1 MGNALDALLAK
12 HHVDLTS
19 DEVLGE
25 LDAAFTAVPG
35 AGAAPLSASEV
46 EFLRRHSG
54 DTEVIDDWSANRERD
69 HRTRDAVRGLA
80 QILAGTVTIKEAA
93 AMLGVDR
100 SRVSRRITAKTLW
113 AFDLRG
119 SRRIP
124 RWQLLDGGLLPGLA
138 TIVPAVPPGTSP
150 AVLEAFMHTAQPD
163 FDDRTPID
171 YLAAG
176 GEPALIAGFLADL
189 ARW

>member
-1 MGNALDALLAK
+1 MGTALDTLLAK

-25 LDAAFTAVPG
+25 LDAAFSAIPG
-35 AGAAPLSASEV
+35 PDAAPLAASEV

-54 DTEVIDDWSANRERD
+54 AAEVIDGWSAGRERG
-69 HRTRDAVRGLA
+69 HRSRNAVRELA
-80 QILAGTVTIKEAA
+80 QTLAGSVTIKEAA
-93 AMLGVDR
+93 VMLEVDR
-100 SRVSRRITAKTLW
+100 SRVSRRITANTLW
-113 AFDLRG
+113 AFDFRG

-124 RWQLLDGGLLPGLA
+124 RWQFLDDGLLPGLD
-138 TIVPAVPPGTSP
+138 TIVAAIPAGVT
-150 AVLEAFMHTAQPD
+150 AAALDAFMRTAQPD

-176 GEPALIAGFLADL
+176 GDPTLIAGFVADL
-189 ARW
+189 DRW